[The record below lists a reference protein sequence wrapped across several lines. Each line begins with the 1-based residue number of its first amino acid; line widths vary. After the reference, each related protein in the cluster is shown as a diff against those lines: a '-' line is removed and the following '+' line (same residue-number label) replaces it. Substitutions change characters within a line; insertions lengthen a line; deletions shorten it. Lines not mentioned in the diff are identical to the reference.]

1 MHQMTTAHQQLD
13 KRLAALRPLARTPKP
28 SRGWMRAIRET
39 LGMTTRQLAER
50 MRISQPSLVKLE
62 KSEAAGT
69 ITLGSLERA
78 AQALGCRVVYAL
90 VPIKPL
96 TETIEERASMLADR
110 QVSSVEQTMRLEA
123 QGVTNKA
130 ERKQARR
137 QVAQELLRRP
147 ARLWDER

>member
-1 MHQMTTAHQQLD
+1 
-13 KRLAALRPLARTPKP
+13 
-28 SRGWMRAIRET
+28 
-39 LGMTTRQLAER
+39 MTTRQLAER

>member
-1 MHQMTTAHQQLD
+1 MTTAHQQLD

-28 SRGWMRAIRET
+28 SRGWVRAIRET

-123 QGVTNKA
+123 QEVTNKT

-137 QVAQELLRRP
+137 RVAQELLRRP